1 MSAENIPY
9 HLRQNKA
16 VERNLFVDLL
26 SRINRFRNI
35 SSYRY
40 ISMGGPFL
48 EDFKLLH
55 SQLRMSDFVCIEI
68 DENVHKRQIFNRPFS
83 SLHLVNSSTG
93 DYITNSTFGDA
104 PCVVWLDYASPK
116 QLLSQLNEFNSLVSK
131 LKLYDVVKITLNANV
146 SALGGTGVGD
156 DLWEDRLQKLR
167 SRMGDFAPAT
177 ITADDLRFNF
187 ASVLMQALR
196 SASIKALRGRQNERF
211 VPLTSFTYKD
221 SNHKM
226 LTLTGIIL
234 PIKANITN
242 AQGRRV
248 GSFFKITRLM
258 KWKYSNLSWDNPRD
272 ISLPDLSA
280 RERLFLEPLLSEQDA
295 NGLMLHKRLGFKLE
309 EKAKDSVSLLSNY
322 NEYYR
327 HLPWYTKATI

>member
-1 MSAENIPY
+1 MTAENIPY

-26 SRINRFRNI
+26 SRVNRFRNI

-55 SQLRMSDFVCIEI
+55 SQLRMSDFVCLEI
-68 DENVHKRQIFNRPFS
+68 NQDVHKRQEFNKPFS
-83 SLHLVNSSTG
+83 SLKLINSSTG
-93 DYITNSTFGDA
+93 DYITNSTFEDA
-104 PCVVWLDYASPK
+104 PYVIWLDYAAPK
-116 QLLSQLNEFNSLVSK
+116 QLLSQLNEFNSLISK
-131 LKLYDVVKITLNANV
+131 LKPYDIVKITLNANI
-146 SALGGTGVGD
+146 STLGCSGAGEA
-156 DLWEDRLQKLR
+156 LWEERLSKLK
-167 SRMGDFAPAT
+167 SRMGSYAPT
-177 ITADDLRFNF
+177 NMTTDDLRHDYTTQ
-187 ASVLMQALR
+187 LLQALR
-196 SASIKALRGRQNERF
+196 TASIRALRGRPNERF
-211 VPLTSFTYKD
+211 TPLTSFTYKD

-234 PIKANITN
+234 PTN
-242 AQGRRV
+242 RGTSETKEQKIGN
-248 GSFFKITRLM
+248 FFKITRLM
-258 KWKYSNLSWDNPRD
+258 KWKYSNLKWSNPKD

-280 RERLFLEPLLSEQDA
+280 RERLFLEPLLSEDKS
-295 NGLMLHKRLGFKLE
+295 NGFILHKQLGFKIE
-309 EKAKDSVSLLSNY
+309 EKAKDSVNLLNNF